1 MCYVNYTSKTFMMQN
16 RVYLKNGGWWRRHRC
31 RQVQR
36 GIVCIFVYA
45 AWASAG
51 QAAQTLCLNASGC
64 RTRFYES
71 SQPTVHRADD
81 EKPYCFCVPV
91 QLFRLPS
98 SHAEEKTGQRA
109 PWQTQSERSQPVCRK
124 IRKREHR
131 KRQCSML
138 RMSREQQYSMLPFV
152 TAATG

>member
-51 QAAQTLCLNASGC
+51 QAVQTLCQNASEC
-64 RTRFYES
+64 RNSYYES
-71 SQPTVHRADD
+71 WQSTVQMMKSPTVSACQCSFSDYHPAMQ
-81 EKPYCFCVPV
+81 K
-91 QLFRLPS
+91 
-98 SHAEEKTGQRA
+98 
-109 PWQTQSERSQPVCRK
+109 
-124 IRKREHR
+124 RKRDREHLDRANR
-131 KRQCSML
+131 KGASLCAGRFGNESTGNGSVLCCVWAGNNSIVCSRL
-138 RMSREQQYSMLPFV
+138 
-152 TAATG
+152 